1 MSTFELLQAERIATP
16 SRPRRHTIL
25 QTVAVTWRLW
35 RARSRA
41 RRDLANL
48 DAHLL
53 RDIGIPREV
62 VEFELR
68 QPPWRPLR
76 DWYEL
81 RGGRSACCPG
91 DPMLHGK

>member
-16 SRPRRHTIL
+16 SRARRHTIL
-25 QTVAVTWRLW
+25 QTVAATWRLW
-35 RARSRA
+35 RKRQIA
-41 RRDLANL
+41 RRELATL

-62 VEFELR
+62 IEFEIR

-76 DWYEL
+76 DWREL
-81 RGGRSACCPG
+81 RGGRG
-91 DPMLHGK
+91 DPALRGQ